1 MTKQNVLKVNEQE
14 IPTIQT
20 EINEVKSRTAYLLT
34 ECAKEPLLREKVES
48 LVGSDA
54 LDVLNRLY
62 LRTKVV
68 TGRQ

>member
-34 ECAKEPLLREKVES
+34 ECAKEPLLKGKV
-48 LVGSDA
+48 
-54 LDVLNRLY
+54 
-62 LRTKVV
+62 
-68 TGRQ
+68 